1 MMDSPV
7 LFMTGLGRYLDR
19 AENLKVLYD
28 AYKGEKVF
36 RSMYEPGAV
45 NEAMSGKYDLMVIDI
60 FPTFTTGKTIMIWH
74 AIQGGKLIGL
84 GQKGTYYKPEMAQNI
99 NWIVAAGRG
108 GKEMFHQCTGVDRDR
123 ILPLGMPRTDR
134 YIGKRKGDGG
144 TVLAEKKAYL
154 YVPTFRGKMDP
165 PFPEIDWDYID
176 RQLRDDE
183 VLAVKPHPYGQKFN
197 LDCCRHII
205 ELSNMELSVNYLID
219 CDVVITDYSS
229 IMFDGYLL
237 GKPAVLFEKKPGY
250 LQTRGMYMQYPDKY
264 CSRYATD
271 ESDLLWQ
278 VRSADGLTKTER
290 DCMEYVAGCCDGHSI
305 ERIIKLIKEVQECR
319 GSFVI

>member
-1 MMDSPV
+1 MRTHK
-7 LFMTGLGRYLDR
+7 LFLTFAILSGLALGVR
-19 AENLKVLYD
+19 AQ
-28 AYKGEKVF
+28 EKAPALQPADGPWYIGIGGGTSF
-36 RSMYEPGAV
+36 GQA
-45 NEAMSGKYDLMVIDI
+45 
-60 FPTFTTGKTIMIWH
+60 TFYSITEEGIRRWGL
-74 AIQGGKLIGL
+74 QGGLFGGYRFNRLVSLEAGL
-84 GQKGTYYKPEMAQNI
+84 QMGGQSQ
-99 NWIVAAGRG
+99 
-108 GKEMFHQCTGVDRDR
+108 
-123 ILPLGMPRTDR
+123 
-134 YIGKRKGDGG
+134 
-144 TVLAEKKAYL
+144 
-154 YVPTFRGKMDP
+154 
-165 PFPEIDWDYID
+165 
-176 RQLRDDE
+176 
-183 VLAVKPHPYGQKFN
+183 FN

-205 ELSNMELSVNYLID
+205 ELSNMELSVNCLID